1 MRSIVGEAE
10 TGLRD
15 FRSCGEGTDLDQVVG
30 QDAVY
35 GPDPGAFGAID
46 AGAVPA
52 VAALEVTDPACA
64 ASAPFDDA
72 AERSSVFFGPSRRG
86 RFAFARNYHSGHT
99 EVGELLIDLGFAVAA
114 VGGDGAWR
122 ASGRRSSTSA
132 PRRIGAAS
140 SSARP

>member
-1 MRSIVGEAE
+1 MTRLWAR
-10 TGLRD
+10 TP
-15 FRSCGEGTDLDQVVG
+15 C
-30 QDAVY
+30 A

-52 VAALEVTDPACA
+52 VAALEVTDPAFA

-132 PRRIGAAS
+132 PRRIGAVS